1 MSSLKRS
8 VVALE
13 MDVAS
18 VKEKQK
24 LPERTIMEI
33 EKKLRIHESGG
44 GYSTDA
50 WVGRC
55 GPGVQTLT
63 LFKTIL

>member
-1 MSSLKRS
+1 MSDRPAWTPH
-8 VVALE
+8 VVLA
-13 MDVAS
+13 VAS
-18 VKEKQK
+18 LDSLSVRF
-24 LPERTIMEI
+24 LPGWG
-33 EKKLRIHESGG
+33 GG

-63 LFKTIL
+63 LFKTQFSDSKFSDPI

>member
-24 LPERTIMEI
+24 LSERTIMEI
-33 EKKLRIHESGG
+33 EEKLRIHEP
-44 GYSTDA
+44 
-50 WVGRC
+50 GRGVLNRC
-55 GPGVQTLT
+55 LGREVRPGRSNPDPV
-63 LFKTIL
+63 

>member
-24 LPERTIMEI
+24 LSERTIMEV
-33 EKKLRIHESGG
+33 EKKLRIHEPGGG

-50 WVGRC
+50 RCLGRAVR
-55 GPGVQTLT
+55 PGRSNPDPV
-63 LFKTIL
+63 

>member
-24 LPERTIMEI
+24 LSERTIMEI
-33 EKKLRIHESGG
+33 EKKLRIHEPGG
-44 GYSTDA
+44 G
-50 WVGRC
+50 VLNRCLGRAVR
-55 GPGVQTLT
+55 PGRSNPDPV
-63 LFKTIL
+63 